1 MRFRRYLAAAVV
13 CLALLVSDLVQRLII
28 RPWVKLLPSRRTTVL
43 RGWLNLMAWVV
54 TAPVR
59 RVGGGRIPR
68 PLRAIPGGP
77 GVLILMNHQSLFD
90 IPLVVQAVD
99 GGYPRI
105 VTRKRYSRGIP
116 LISHMIGL
124 YEYPVVQ
131 PSANPSTV
139 RETLDDLAA
148 AAADAEQP
156 IVIFPEGTRSR
167 DGEIGRFKSAGLSTI
182 LAARPW
188 TVYVVVADGFWSV
201 VTFDDF
207 LKRMDQIRGRI
218 EVAGVLEWTDP
229 AADPAPFVFEVRAL
243 MVERLAAMRG
253 QAT

>member
-13 CLALLVSDLVQRLII
+13 CLALLVADPIQRVII
-28 RPWVKLLPSRRTTVL
+28 RPWVALRPSRRASVL

-59 RVGGGRIPR
+59 RVGGGRFPR

-105 VTRKRYSRGIP
+105 VTRKRYSRRIP

-124 YEYPVVQ
+124 YEYPVVE
-131 PSANPSTV
+131 PSANPREV
-139 RETLDDLAA
+139 RAILASLAA
-148 AAADAEQP
+148 AARESQQP

-167 DGEIGRFKSAGLSTI
+167 DGEIRRFKGAGLAAI

-188 TVYVVVADGFWSV
+188 TVYVLVADGFWSAA
-201 VTFDDF
+201 TFEDF
-207 LKRMDQIRGRI
+207 LKRMDRIRGRI
-218 EVAGVLEWTDP
+218 ELAGTLEWTDP
-229 AADPAPFVFEVRAL
+229 SADPQPLVREVHRL
-243 MVERLAAMRG
+243 MVERLAAMRTG
-253 QAT
+253 GA